1 MKGVR
6 SLVLALC
13 LVGFVPG
20 QALATWWHHDPACDP
35 DSVGSGTV
43 QISDDISGAFWS
55 FTVDF
60 EVFDDDNCAN
70 PKPMAG
76 SFTYVYTVTST
87 DQGPIPISLEEMRIL
102 LEDVSFVSEAGV
114 ITGGPGVAPT
124 SVDTIDG
131 ITQSVSASFDPG
143 DFTLGDTSLPIYVI
157 SPYRP
162 GDGTIDLQVIPFT
175 GSGPALVPAVLP
187 EACPC
192 NALFWKLRALNWWWV
207 KQYFPGSQFDDVKAR
222 AVELSGGV
230 FADEADLVSALFHWG
245 FLSAKKRAEHQ
256 LAALVLNLAAGELY
270 PGNTKCRIFS
280 GTELDLDGDDV
291 ADSTVDEQLGV
302 IITAIDSGDANQ
314 QNDAFQIALDINLGR
329 TVIDAVTF
337 H

>member
-1 MKGVR
+1 MR

-35 DSVGSGTV
+35 DSVGSGAV
-43 QISDDISGAFWS
+43 EIVDDLTGAFWTFS
-55 FTVDF
+55 VDF
-60 EVFDDDNCAN
+60 EVFSDDNCAN
-70 PKPMAG
+70 PNPVAG
-76 SFTYVYTVTST
+76 SYTYVYTVTAT
-87 DQGPIPISLEEMRIL
+87 DEGPVPVSLEEFRVL
-102 LEDVSFVSEAGV
+102 LDDVGFVSEAGV
-114 ITGGPGVAPT
+114 ISGGPGVSPT
-124 SVDTIDG
+124 SVDTVDG
-131 ITQSVSASFDPG
+131 VEPQVAATFNTG
-143 DFTLGDTSLPIYVI
+143 DFTLGDTSLPIYIV

-162 GDGTIDLQVIPFT
+162 GDGIINLQVSLFA

-192 NALFWKLRALNWWWV
+192 SAFFWKLRALNWWWV
-207 KQYFPGSQFDDVKAR
+207 KRYFPGSQFDDIKAR

-230 FADEADLVSALFHWG
+230 FADEGELVSALFQLG
-245 FLSAKKRAEHQ
+245 FFSAEKRAKRQ

-270 PGNTKCRIFS
+270 PANTKCRIFP

-291 ADSTVDEQLGV
+291 ADSTVDEQLTA
-302 IITAIDSGDANQ
+302 IIAGIDSGDSSQ
-314 QNDAFQIALDINLGR
+314 QNDAFKVALDINLGV
-329 TVIDAVTF
+329 TVIDAVSF